1 MAFRAEPAWV
11 RDGAEAPQK
20 QAGAMSANPS
30 EAQALKSTLAA
41 TYAGVGLAA
50 GKLTGGVGADV
61 LVAGPDDV
69 LTGGWG
75 RDTFVFEFGAGKAT
89 VTDFRA
95 GTDVVR
101 LDDAL
106 AADFA
111 AVKAHAVQSGSD
123 VVIALDATHTL
134 TLKGVALSSLSAGDF
149 LFG

>member
-1 MAFRAEPAWV
+1 
-11 RDGAEAPQK
+11 
-20 QAGAMSANPS
+20 MSANPS

-134 TLKGVALSSLSAGDF
+134 TLEGVALSSLSAGDF